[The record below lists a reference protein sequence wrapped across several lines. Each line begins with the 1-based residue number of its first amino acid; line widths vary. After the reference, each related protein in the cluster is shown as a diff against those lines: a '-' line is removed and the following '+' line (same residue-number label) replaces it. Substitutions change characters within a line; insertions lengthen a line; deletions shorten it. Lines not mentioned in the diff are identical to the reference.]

1 MTPLL
6 ARAPILL
13 LLASGAI
20 LGTALASQHWGG
32 LAPCELCYWQRWAHL
47 AAMAPALLALFAHAR
62 ARAVL
67 LGVATLV
74 LLASAGIA
82 FFHAGVEQKW
92 WAGLATCSAGGG
104 ADSIEA
110 LKAQIMAAPV
120 VRCDDIAF
128 QFLGISMAGWNV
140 VASLLLAGFA
150 AWAARVTWQK
160 S

>member
-6 ARAPILL
+6 ARAPLLL

-20 LGTALASQHWGG
+20 LGMALASQYWGG
-32 LAPCELCYWQRWAHL
+32 LAPCELCYWQRWAYVT
-47 AAMAPALLALFAHAR
+47 AMAPALLAMFAPGR

-67 LGVATLV
+67 LGLAALV
-74 LLASAGIA
+74 FLGGAGIA
-82 FFHAGVEQKW
+82 FFHVGVEQKW
-92 WAGLATCSAGGG
+92 WAGLSGCGVTGG

-128 QFLGISMAGWNV
+128 QLFGISMAGWNV
-140 VASLLLAGFA
+140 LASVLLAGFA
-150 AWAARVTWQK
+150 ALAARVTWQK
-160 S
+160 G